1 MRSVNKRGRHVSD
14 GAVASLEEFQEVL
27 EMMTGHRGMEESA
40 CREFDGVRWAT
51 SPVING
57 LVRPLNW
64 LIITPIDGRQ

>member
-40 CREFDGVRWAT
+40 CREV
-51 SPVING
+51 
-57 LVRPLNW
+57 
-64 LIITPIDGRQ
+64 

>member
-40 CREFDGVRWAT
+40 CREFDGVRWAP
-51 SPVING
+51 SAMNG
-57 LVRPLNW
+57 LVGPLNW
-64 LIITPIDGRQ
+64 LIITPIDGRT

>member
-27 EMMTGHRGMEESA
+27 EMMTGHRGMA
-40 CREFDGVRWAT
+40 WNRHVVRFDGVRWAP

-57 LVRPLNW
+57 RYHPYRWPKINL
-64 LIITPIDGRQ
+64 